1 MVTET
6 HYVLDKDIKLT
17 IEIDNKE
24 PLKLSTFCQ
33 SMEGIYSEYSQFI
46 LDNKLDVEPCEKH
59 IYVEKI
65 TQGCFFVELVSMI
78 SSNYSLIEQ
87 ANSIIEFGSH
97 LKSIFDWATNRGDK
111 PNNLTEKTL
120 KNFNNILEPIALDSK
135 SQLNIQSVNI
145 NGNVNIYIQ
154 TNSDLANVAQNNINK
169 EMQLLKEREDNTI
182 LNTALLWSSTG
193 DAQSKAHDRAIIPAI
208 SSKPVRVKFEDKSL
222 KDIMILNEEYLYHK
236 IFLVDVLVEY
246 IDEEP
251 VIYKIL
257 KLNNSMNKNPIP

>member
-145 NGNVNIYIQ
+145 NGNVNIYI
-154 TNSDLANVAQNNINK
+154 
-169 EMQLLKEREDNTI
+169 
-182 LNTALLWSSTG
+182 
-193 DAQSKAHDRAIIPAI
+193 
-208 SSKPVRVKFEDKSL
+208 
-222 KDIMILNEEYLYHK
+222 
-236 IFLVDVLVEY
+236 
-246 IDEEP
+246 
-251 VIYKIL
+251 
-257 KLNNSMNKNPIP
+257 

>member
-1 MVTET
+1 
-6 HYVLDKDIKLT
+6 
-17 IEIDNKE
+17 
-24 PLKLSTFCQ
+24 
-33 SMEGIYSEYSQFI
+33 
-46 LDNKLDVEPCEKH
+46 
-59 IYVEKI
+59 
-65 TQGCFFVELVSMI
+65 
-78 SSNYSLIEQ
+78 
-87 ANSIIEFGSH
+87 
-97 LKSIFDWATNRGDK
+97 
-111 PNNLTEKTL
+111 
-120 KNFNNILEPIALDSK
+120 
-135 SQLNIQSVNI
+135 
-145 NGNVNIYIQ
+145 
-154 TNSDLANVAQNNINK
+154 
-169 EMQLLKEREDNTI
+169 MQLLKEREDNTI